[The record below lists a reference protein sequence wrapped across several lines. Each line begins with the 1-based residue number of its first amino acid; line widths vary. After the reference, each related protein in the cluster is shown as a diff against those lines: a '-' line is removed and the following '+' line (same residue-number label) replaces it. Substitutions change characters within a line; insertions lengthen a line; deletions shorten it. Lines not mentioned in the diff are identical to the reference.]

1 MYNDDCYRGAF
12 EERRKELNS
21 NYLMFEK
28 NGICVRDNE
37 YKELFSN
44 PHKYQSK
51 LIKFWGYISG
61 ERKLITGVDLYT
73 YDCIGN
79 PVYAGTINIELDEN
93 TIATFPSKDL
103 PNYVLG
109 TYTDEWGS
117 ERIRKALFNDEIIL
131 TRKVYCGSGWIY
143 GRYEG
148 IKNGKPLIHAM
159 IVELKNS
166 RLDYTELFG
175 SPN

>member
-51 LIKFWGYISG
+51 LIKFWGYIF
-61 ERKLITGVDLYT
+61 LAN
-73 YDCIGN
+73 GN
-79 PVYAGTINIELDEN
+79 
-93 TIATFPSKDL
+93 
-103 PNYVLG
+103 
-109 TYTDEWGS
+109 
-117 ERIRKALFNDEIIL
+117 
-131 TRKVYCGSGWIY
+131 
-143 GRYEG
+143 
-148 IKNGKPLIHAM
+148 
-159 IVELKNS
+159 
-166 RLDYTELFG
+166 
-175 SPN
+175 